1 MLVVCGASCGA
12 RGRMDLDES
21 VPQDEKLRL
30 SHLIHRLGCDE
41 GLAGDKA
48 AIKAEIVSAVEEHG
62 ECLGCERAFGTLGG
76 RGARGE
82 RGRSEA
88 NGGRGACCFI

>member
-1 MLVVCGASCGA
+1 MGGG
-12 RGRMDLDES
+12 RGVWCRRRRRMDLDES

-62 ECLGCERAFGTLGG
+62 ECLGRGRAFGTLGG
-76 RGARGE
+76 REARG
-82 RGRSEA
+82 
-88 NGGRGACCFI
+88 